1 MASISNKLKKHS
13 WQCDQGIK
21 DQVPYQWCSHLDLV
35 YLPTVQTL
43 MLVCVFAGARSAW
56 SVSVEHKQQ
65 TKHTQLAV

>member
-43 MLVCVFAGARSAW
+43 MLVCVFAGARSGW
-56 SVSVEHKQQ
+56 SVTGKYKQQ
-65 TKHTQLAV
+65 TGCPQVAV